1 MHPLAV
7 VLSLA
12 AGAMLAGIVGALL
25 AVPLVA
31 SLNSAINYLV
41 DRNNDNLDD
50 DADRVETR
58 VEEDERGRTPS
69 RATPRC
75 RRPAIVAGWV
85 RSGTMSGSRLSSG
98 PSHRSRPPL
107 VRP

>member
-7 VLSLA
+7 VLALA

-41 DRNNDNLDD
+41 DRSNDNLDEQRRPGG
-50 DADRVETR
+50 A
-58 VEEDERGRTPS
+58 RGRDGASNWPGRRKAPTRGR
-69 RATPRC
+69 RA
-75 RRPAIVAGWV
+75 G
-85 RSGTMSGSRLSSG
+85 G
-98 PSHRSRPPL
+98 
-107 VRP
+107 